1 LVNPLLHAAGPL
13 RSSARTRSWL
23 AAGLLTIFFGLGFAG
38 TAHAQAIDEVR
49 LVSDGPDAVLQI
61 RFNVRVQYQRH
72 APLDASDLIEIYFQL
87 LGGDEAL
94 TRPIEES
101 MAVKAQDP
109 APGARVIYPVQTGLP
124 VKKVVVRLDRKLT
137 FRVRAGKS
145 NQLLEV
151 IFPGMAPKG
160 SPGAAA
166 AQTIAPP
173 VVEHDRYA
181 ISLQTVPMS
190 EQGSVRAIPA
200 RLQDYA
206 VFGSQEVRNGVP
218 VYELVLGYFDTQE
231 AAQKVLGSIATDF
244 PGASVFDVVQRK
256 EANLQSVARLPQPE
270 PAAPPVETTPSAAAA
285 AAAALAAAPDTD
297 LDKQG
302 ASLMAKSRAA
312 LIAGNNAEAINTLN
326 QLLLLPPN
334 KFSQDAQELVGLA
347 RERSGDLAQARK
359 EYELYLK
366 LFPSGDGA
374 TRVRQRLATMAPPEA
389 AVTVAAKP
397 PEKHEPQL
405 TAGGS
410 ISQYYYGGKQNVQ
423 TTFLNVPVTVNQ
435 QTISNNTQSSIVST
449 VDLNGRYKTDTTD
462 TRVVF
467 RDSDQYSLISSTVP
481 SLNRLDA
488 AYVDYRDSEHGFATK
503 AGVQSGVTGGLV
515 GRFLGA
521 MVSYDLAPK
530 LRINAV
536 VGAPLHQDQFVQA
549 NQFFEGMSID
559 AQNFAEHWGASGFL
573 INQTVDG
580 IIDRRAVGGEVRYFD
595 EQKTLYS
602 LVDYDVQFA
611 TLNAA
616 TLQGT
621 YQFPDQTSVSLLLD
635 DRKAP
640 TLETTNGLLQ
650 TGCTSYAQYFAGTCA
665 HSSPPYTVEVLRA
678 DALATTA
685 NSHQLAFD
693 ISHPFGKNWQASADL
708 RVTSV
713 GALPTVV
720 INNQTFQG
728 TSATGNVF
736 GATVQAT
743 GSNLYSKRDINVFS
757 LTHLHSATLD
767 GSQLAYSNL
776 NSVLDNRLSLEPNVS
791 FYWETDTSG
800 QRLFRISPS
809 FRSSYKL
816 TRRISIE
823 GTVALERSR
832 NEGPAQNDVT
842 SNVFYYLGYRFDLNP

>member
-1 LVNPLLHAAGPL
+1 MNAFIHAGRRLRGSVGAAARLAGIFL
-13 RSSARTRSWL
+13 TL
-23 AAGLLTIFFGLGFAG
+23 AAALTVAG
-38 TAHAQAIDEVR
+38 EVHAQALDEVR
-49 LVSDGPDAVLQI
+49 LVADGPDAVLQI
-61 RFNVRVQYQRH
+61 RLNVRVQYQRH
-72 APLDASDLIEIYFQL
+72 APLDASDLLEIYFQI

-101 MAVKAQDP
+101 MAVAARDP
-109 APGARVIYPVQTGLP
+109 APGARVLYPVQTGLP
-124 VKKVVVRLDRKLT
+124 VKKIVVRLDRKLA

-145 NQLLEV
+145 NQLIEV
-151 IFPGMAPKG
+151 IFPGQAPKG
-160 SPGAAA
+160 SPGAPD
-166 AQTIAPP
+166 AQAVAPP

-181 ISLQTVPMS
+181 ISLQTVPLS
-190 EQGSVRAIPA
+190 EQGNIRAIPA

-218 VYELVLGYFDTQE
+218 VYELVLGYFDSQE
-231 AAQKVLGSIATDF
+231 AAQKVLDSIAGDF
-244 PGASVFDVVQRK
+244 PGASVFDVVKRK
-256 EANLQSVARLPQPE
+256 EANLESAAQFPQAPE
-270 PAAPPVETTPSAAAA
+270 PPPPAETTPSAAAA

-366 LFPSGDGA
+366 LFPTGEGA
-374 TRVRQRLATMAPPEA
+374 TRVRQRLATMAPPEQA
-389 AVTVAAKP
+389 TTVAAKP

-410 ISQYYYGGKQNVQ
+410 ISQYYYGGKQSVQ

-435 QTISNNTQSSIVST
+435 QTITNNTQSSIVST

-467 RDSDQYSLISSTVP
+467 RDSDQYSLISATVP

-488 AYVDYRDSEHGFATK
+488 AYVDYRDSAHGLGAK
-503 AGVQSGVTGGLV
+503 VGVQSGVTGGLV

-521 MVSYDLAPK
+521 SVSYDLAPK
-530 LRINAV
+530 LRVNAV
-536 VGAPLHQDQFVQA
+536 VGQPLHQDQFVEA
-549 NQFFEGMSID
+549 NQLFEGISLD

-573 INQTVDG
+573 INQTADSVV
-580 IIDRRAVGGEVRYFD
+580 DRRAVGGELRYFD

-621 YQFPDQTSVSLLLD
+621 YQFADQTSVSLLLD

-665 HSSPPYTVEVLRA
+665 HSTPPYTVEVLRA

-685 NSHQLAFD
+685 NSHQFAFD
-693 ISHPFGKNWQASADL
+693 VSHPFGKNWQASADL

-736 GATVQAT
+736 GATLQAT

-757 LTHLHSATLD
+757 LTKLHSATLD
-767 GSQLAYSNL
+767 GTQLAYSNL
-776 NSVLDNRLSLEPNVS
+776 NTVLDNRLSLEPNLS
-791 FYWETDTSG
+791 LYWETDTSG

-816 TRRISIE
+816 TRRMSIE

-832 NEGPAQNDVT
+832 NEGPAQNDTT